1 MPRRKRR
8 VSLRRRIA
16 ARKAWD
22 TRTRNEGVRQA
33 LGSLLSY
40 VDIVGKAKSLKDII
54 MGVLKIAAPRLY
66 RKHRLLKRID
76 KAL

>member
-1 MPRRKRR
+1 MPRRRRR

-22 TRTRNEGVRQA
+22 TRTRSEGVRQA

-66 RKHRLLKRID
+66 RKSRFLKRID